1 MTNYHKSFYEQ
12 NDELVQLLKD
22 VNSVL
27 LNPETSVIER
37 YAGISEISRFKD
49 WQNVGV
55 LTVAL
60 LDKYSQVRELAANT
74 LKQDYKLGETSDIVL
89 ELLANDAEKLKDA
102 IRAKDEETFSKLISI
117 MEKLHKKRSSLGK
130 TKVND
135 INRHLLTI
143 LIQLEIWVRTIQGEA
158 KNTETHPLKHLLEK
172 DEHSQSL
179 EIIKKCLESEDV
191 SCRRRAILI
200 IGKLNLDIG
209 IRKQAFDLIIENID
223 NDDNRNNYLVTWDG
237 IQALT
242 VLVQQN
248 PNLKLDFFQQ
258 ISDIY
263 ASRTYKLDDKAESE
277 EHCYHTKKHCIEAL
291 GSLFYYE
298 EINKLLKISKPLD
311 FLLPSNLRAISALK
325 EAVVRGFVEI
335 YSHNSISKSKKLKL
349 QQRKILNKL
358 IYWIN
363 SKDRYLKQAV
373 NKFFT
378 ELPSLDHRLVR
389 EYLQKYIEH
398 NYKRVAQLLEHL
410 QNRNLNEKDSKRI
423 QQKIAQ
429 LLAQRQNLATALG
442 IMYARINRLSEYSTI
457 NNYDKNKREEVEQEK
472 ELLLSDSKGLAN
484 ILVDCCLQRIIDSNE
499 RRLEKNLKP
508 ALREL
513 LWTLY
518 ELGTNITD
526 SPLLNIEQIE
536 QLRYSED
543 DDSCRLVLALFWS
556 RNSGDILQEQLNYLE
571 QIATGDDKDLVKV
584 CVEIEQLIKTK
595 GRQNS
600 LTPIAIKSI
609 PNNLGKS
616 GGIHPRLASLFIPL
630 LAKMETEEATN
641 IIKSILLSRDDS
653 FKPLVMRLR
662 NLLCEYQCYQLRDE
676 LAKILLQDLTRRY
689 RNRENIRNGYLNL
702 LAAGRYQNKKSQ
714 HSQLQFT
721 QPDKFRQGVIKGF
734 QDIQSKFRKLELPLL
749 FPKEI
754 EGEEADYYVA
764 GLDSMTENSINTLLY
779 KVNTMQGREIEKK
792 FFKTYLY
799 QFEDK
804 DALVFLDRALTDA
817 EIIKIILSHHKN
829 DETIVNQT
837 QNQNISDFVLGRVER
852 IADDDNG
859 LYVNIGLLH
868 EYNSIFVHKSQ
879 IVEQKDEEEI
889 NWQEYTQK
897 ILGSV
902 LKFSINI
909 TIDISLNKIEKIEL
923 NRREFWVH
931 PLENP
936 TNNITVRGNLVDFDL
951 SDANNLSAIFKVI
964 DVNKILKVKLP
975 ELSFRSDQE
984 WIDNWQAELKKQES
998 EEFEIT
1004 YEARFKC
1011 WSLRNN
1017 PPKEEHFLQLLY
1029 ENSQNTFDLVYVK
1042 RQQEGY
1048 IFEIKPGKLCYLPA
1062 ERLLE
1067 ISSKSDVEN
1076 YSFLL
1081 SRNNLKQG
1089 TRLKKVVLT
1098 QDIDVS
1104 SKAEVILQIKESQI
1118 IPATQD
1124 MLPEGMRIFGF
1135 IKDLE
1140 DANQN
1145 LPQQIEIK
1153 KKNKAKLQPSPQ
1165 EQPPGYYLGDYS
1177 IEIEG
1182 LPAQIKSGDEVSGQI
1197 IEVNNYHKKLV
1208 LKYIEETFDAIQIG
1222 QSYQCKVVY
1231 TPKPEDNRLLLRHS
1245 NIFGFIYERNITY
1258 GHLQSLPYFQKN
1270 TNLVARVEDKKEGK
1284 PRTVSLQ
1291 VDRKVLIELGLEG
1304 QDSNGGRIISSEPD
1318 IITFEGKD
1326 YKPVTI
1332 ALQDLKVKNR
1342 GNIPRINEGDRIY
1355 FNKTS
1360 SQEQLEMR
1368 LEAPLAFFSIRPRT
1382 NDKEKWSDWEDVM
1395 KVDRS
1400 YRCIYVDKYKQNY
1413 LLEYHPQE
1421 SHSQPVFFALPARL
1435 TNGISEINALHT
1447 GDFVTIRLTSDES
1460 VSLES
1465 FEPGP
1470 LHFAATPQIFNL
1482 NKISWIQDSLL
1493 TNNQDKIIVIAKIID
1508 TNYQHGIRIE
1518 LQHLHFDDDKSIP
1531 LAKGIQGFYRFKD
1544 MSFSEQELFR
1554 KGDFRNDNEI
1564 NIILAQPPEIR
1575 EDKIWL
1581 TVESS
1586 NYIQKIKY
1594 DFDINKLR
1602 ERLREI
1608 KKEWLDSDKKC
1619 TVKGTI
1625 IKYEEKEGAFQV
1637 SLDKLPECHQ
1647 QDYCWLPVDE
1657 ISESLVHSYTSLE
1670 DFGDELQ
1677 KEFTIIDVYPDD
1689 ELPELEVSLILNYP
1703 ILNIEEAVEEFDW
1716 SDGTI
1721 LKLATFLE
1729 YKNLVEE
1736 NYDNRE
1742 EISSNPVRLVSI
1754 EIKPGF
1760 IVDIPAERFF
1770 VEGLEY
1776 ESDGKQFGLQRGDQ
1790 LTLWVK
1796 IDKERNKYSLDVI
1809 KFVRAEFNLLSDKHK
1824 IVYGEI
1830 KDSNLNK
1837 KGSNIDK
1844 NIQLKLQGYSKVKCL
1859 LHPDFIKDANKLSKR
1874 KDILFRVS
1882 DLADEN
1888 KNNDKKQDIKL
1899 YFEPI
1904 TKQDLKQ
1911 GDRLKVRY
1919 EKMEGNPP
1927 NRLKVIFGENQQGYI
1942 SRFDITYRPGFELS
1956 QFDTEADDY
1965 FNAVVKQDVSETSD
1979 VKLSLKNP
1987 PIRGINY
1994 FLNKDYGKTIKAVII
2009 KNNYKQNNLDI
2020 EVKPNIWVRVPYAR
2034 FWGIRE
2040 RSNELKPGNVLL
2052 FQVVFKK
2059 RDSQI
2064 YLKLEDIEENNLL
2077 GKHLSREM
2085 LVRAQFN
2092 YKVSFP
2098 KESKFVWRYF
2108 LPDYG
2113 GVEAKLETKDGF
2125 KRDADYETLLKL
2137 VTIPQDPSYPIIL
2150 RDRSQGD
2157 PQQRLYVDSPI
2168 SGDRIKMLGGDG
2180 KVVYLQSY
2188 YATYRINNRITYLRR
2203 QLQPGEVI
2211 AATRI
2216 EKFGKKLL
2224 SLRYDNN
2231 DEQSY
2236 NKPLPLT
2243 YLQQFLQE
2251 KQRYSKDLEL
2261 TYVRSENKEKEQIFE
2276 FQPGKLIL
2284 IPTSLFYFYGYPVD
2298 KNQFK
2303 RFLPGDI
2310 FTVKLEIPS
2319 LEDLEQLRL
2328 NIQTIEFCILHKLQR
2343 NQIIEAEVKEVIHEA
2358 SGIII
2363 KAKHLDL
2370 EYFVKKF
2377 ISGKSAYDYKVG
2389 QSIWLIVDR
2398 CDYEDQEIYLKE
2410 IPNDFSIDNALD
2422 ELKQKQLNDESKPK
2436 KRINNFYFAYA
2447 KINENSK
2454 NRRNDP
2460 SSISLTLEV
2469 PQTRNINI
2477 YLSEIL
2483 WSDNKVESNINDIL
2497 APNQQGIWVSIHKNS
2512 KNHLYVR
2519 AKSIHQQNVKKLS
2532 SQLKNQPHII
2542 IQARVVKCNH
2552 TNKGTVET
2560 VLLDVDGV
2568 RILIAHKD
2576 LVRGAQNQPCVE
2588 SNMWVPVCLERAEY
2602 DIASNKVSLS
2612 VVSQNI
2618 SELDKLAANKAFSA
2632 NVCYTLEHGL
2642 VFIYKQTLGYIP
2654 NDKLAWSVNVK
2665 AADMFAPGDAIK
2677 VYRNQDN
2684 TFSLKHILQIKEL
2697 EIGQEIQAENHR
2709 QVNNSVYLK
2718 VKNKVKNTDLFLL
2731 FSSIENNFEL
2741 EEQQIILQL
2750 EDINMTEMLVDFRP
2764 LNGITIDSKLEVTTA
2779 TEESISEIIDCYYMT
2794 TFKNFDSQW
2803 QEIVDSVEIS
2813 EENENSE
2820 ITNNIISSLIKLLND
2835 CKIPYTYTNI
2845 RKIIAKL
2852 INKPYTKI
2860 IWKHLADYQPE
2871 NDNHI
2876 IYILCQVAR
2885 KLTGNKLL
2893 SSESNLDSLVYYAL
2907 GIIPI
2912 VDSAENTTIPI
2923 TALENLLYAYKLD
2936 KSIDIQIALLIIYEQ
2951 RGYFQLRKSIL
2962 KQIVTSLSQNINW
2975 LLKLPVPLDIDTS
2988 CYPRLRKNIPG
2999 VNQTISQFAE
3009 SIKNICENNIY
3020 SGKIKQAEQRL
3031 QDKWNKIRIRRIN
3044 MPELVLNIAI
3054 CRILQNDWQGSL
3066 NYIEQAVQILS
3077 KQENLRRFNSARQA
3091 YYQLAIYANYQLG
3104 RFSQLQNLII
3114 KGFQENVGDWLETL
3128 LAYIFFNTGNY
3139 HLSQD
3144 IIKRQK
3150 QLSKL
3155 KKNVNALEHIL
3166 LDLYWQDTE
3175 FNQPTDLKRMNILL
3189 HIFKREEQITSWTNP
3204 ALNIRLFPNPKGR
3217 ELRFNEKV
3225 SYGKQYNTPE
3235 YALEQYYQK
3244 PAHVKF
3250 ANEETV
3256 KDLVEIAVS
3265 FDKLEDA
3272 KNILIEY
3279 RNDKLSFWFSQ
3290 ELLLVNEFSKIIE
3303 NSSSDN
3309 QSEVFDSSRK
3319 IIFELEGIVS
3329 NLIEIEK
3336 FVPGIDEYSGYLA
3349 MQIIERWIKSSYN
3362 HNIAQKLTSL
3372 FESNPALRNLFWNR
3386 EDLRTLIWQA
3396 MDTSHDYG
3404 SIVKLIPTY
3413 LIEDV
3418 STEQDS
3424 TAIIAS
3430 LITLSEH
3437 NFVNKNTILND
3448 IIQDIKLSNSETSK
3462 KHDPLNLLLP
3472 TLRELDDKYYK
3483 LVEKIQL
3490 LNQGF
3495 KHLNK
3500 NT

>member
-1 MTNYHKSFYEQ
+1 MAMFTKSFYEQ

-27 LNPETSVIER
+27 RNPDTSVIER
-37 YAGISEISRFKD
+37 YAGISEISRFKN
-49 WQNVGV
+49 WQSVGV

-89 ELLANDAEKLKDA
+89 ELLANNAEKLKDA
-102 IRAKDEETFSKLISI
+102 IKAKDEETFSNLVNK
-117 MEKLHKKRSSLGK
+117 MEKLHSKRSSLGNK
-130 TKVND
+130 KVND

-143 LIQLEIWVRTIQGEA
+143 LTELEVWVREIQSQI

-179 EIIKKCLESEDV
+179 KVIEKCLESEDV

-200 IGKLNLDIG
+200 IGKLNLDIPT
-209 IRKQAFDLIIENID
+209 RKQAFDLIIENID

-248 PNLKLDFFQQ
+248 PNLKLDFCQQ

-263 ASRTYKLDDKAESE
+263 ASRTYKLDDEAESE

-335 YSHNSISKSKKLKL
+335 YSHNSISESQKLKL

-389 EYLQKYIEH
+389 EYLQKYLEH
-398 NYKRVAQLLEHL
+398 SYKRVAQLLEQL
-410 QNRNLNEKDSKRI
+410 QNPNLNEKDCTRI

-429 LLAQRQNLATALG
+429 LLSQRQNLATALG
-442 IMYARINRLSEYSTI
+442 IMYARVNRLSEYSLI
-457 NNYDKNKREEVEQEK
+457 NNFDKNKREEVQQEK
-472 ELLLSDSKGLAN
+472 ELLLSDGKGLAK
-484 ILVDCCLQRIIDSNE
+484 ILVDCCLQRIVDRNE
-499 RRLEKNLKP
+499 QRLEKNLKP

-518 ELGTNITD
+518 ELDTNISD

-536 QLRYSED
+536 QLRYSEE

-571 QIATGDDKDLVKV
+571 QIATGDDKDLVKI

-600 LTPIAIKSI
+600 LTPVAIKYI

-630 LAKMETEEATN
+630 LAKMQTEEATN
-641 IIKSILLSRDDS
+641 IIRSILLSTDDS
-653 FKPLVMRLR
+653 LKPLVMRLR

-702 LAAGRYQNKKSQ
+702 LAAGRHQKNKSQ

-721 QPDKFRQGVIKGF
+721 QPDKFREGVIKGF

-749 FPKEI
+749 FPKET
-754 EGEEADYYVA
+754 EGEEANYYVA
-764 GLDSMTENSINTLLY
+764 GLDSMTDSSINTLLY

-799 QFEDK
+799 QFEDR
-804 DALVFLDRALTDA
+804 DALVFLDRALTDV
-817 EIIKIILSHHKN
+817 EIIEFILSRHQI
-829 DETIVNQT
+829 DRTIVNQNQT
-837 QNQNISDFVLGRVER
+837 QNINLDDLVLGRVER
-852 IADDDNG
+852 IADDDSG
-859 LYVNIGLLH
+859 LWVNIGLLH
-868 EYNSIFVHKSQ
+868 DEHDSIFVDKSQ
-879 IVEQKDEEEI
+879 IVDQKDEEEI
-889 NWQEYTQK
+889 NWQEYTEE

-902 LKFSINI
+902 LKFGINI
-909 TIDISLNKIEKIEL
+909 TIDISFKKIEEIKL
-923 NRREFWVH
+923 NRREFWTH

-936 TNNITVRGNLVDFDL
+936 KSNITVRGKLVGFDL
-951 SDANNLSAIFKVI
+951 NDVNNFSAIFQEV
-964 DVNKILKVKLP
+964 DFNKILKVRLP
-975 ELSFRSDQE
+975 ELSFRTDQE

-998 EEFEIT
+998 EQFEIT

-1029 ENSQNTFDLVYVK
+1029 ENSQNSFDLVYVK

-1062 ERLLE
+1062 ERLLD
-1067 ISSKSDVEN
+1067 ISSTDVED

-1089 TRLKKVVLT
+1089 TRLKKVVLKN
-1098 QDIDVS
+1098 IDFS
-1104 SKAEVILQIKESQI
+1104 SKTEVILQVKESQV
-1118 IPATQD
+1118 IPTTED
-1124 MLPEGMRIFGF
+1124 VLPEGMRIFGI

-1140 DANQN
+1140 DTNQN
-1145 LPQQIEIK
+1145 LSQQIDIK
-1153 KKNKAKLQPSPQ
+1153 KRTKGTLQPSPQ

-1182 LPAQIKSGDEVSGQI
+1182 LPAQIKSGNEVSGQI
-1197 IEVNNYHKKLV
+1197 IEINKYQKKLV

-1222 QSYQCKVVY
+1222 QSYQCKVVR
-1231 TPKPEDNRLLLRHS
+1231 TPKSEDDFLLLQHS
-1245 NIFGFIYERNITY
+1245 NIFGFLYERNITY
-1258 GHLQSLPYFQKN
+1258 GHLQSLTYFSKN

-1291 VDRKVLIELGLEG
+1291 VDRRVLIQLGLEE
-1304 QDSNGGRIISSEPD
+1304 QDYNGGRIINSDED
-1318 IITFEGKD
+1318 AITFEGQD
-1326 YKPVTI
+1326 YKPI
-1332 ALQDLKVKNR
+1332 AFALQDFKVRNS
-1342 GNIPRINEGDRIY
+1342 GNFPRINEGDHIY

-1360 SQEQLEMR
+1360 SQEQLEMTV
-1368 LEAPLAFFSIRPRT
+1368 EAPLAFFSIRPKI
-1382 NDKEKWSDWEDVM
+1382 NDREKWSSWEDAL
-1395 KVDRS
+1395 KVNRS
-1400 YRCIYVDKYKQNY
+1400 YKCIYVDKYKQYY
-1413 LLEYHPQE
+1413 LLEYHPE
-1421 SHSQPVFFALPARL
+1421 KSHLQPIFLALPVRL
-1435 TNGISEINALHT
+1435 TNGINEINALHT
-1447 GDFVTIRLTSDES
+1447 GDLLTIRFTSDES

-1465 FEPGP
+1465 FEPSP
-1470 LHFAATPQIFNL
+1470 LHFAATPEKFNF
-1482 NKISWIQDSLL
+1482 NQISWIQDLKL
-1493 TNNQDKIIVIAKIID
+1493 INNQDKIIVVAKIID
-1508 TNYQHGIRIE
+1508 TNYQHGVRIE
-1518 LQHLHFDDDKSIP
+1518 LQYLHFEDDKSIS

-1544 MSFSEQELFR
+1544 MSLSEQEHFR
-1554 KGDFRNDNEI
+1554 KGNFKKNEYI
-1564 NIILAQPPEIR
+1564 EVILTKPPEIR
-1575 EDKIWL
+1575 EDKVWL
-1581 TVESS
+1581 SIESS
-1586 NYIQKIKY
+1586 SYIRRIQSEV
-1594 DFDINKLR
+1594 DVNNLR
-1602 ERLREI
+1602 ESLREI
-1608 KKEWLDSDKKC
+1608 RKEWQESGEEY

-1625 IKYEEKEGAFQV
+1625 IKYVEAEGAFQV
-1637 SLDKLPECHQ
+1637 SLDKLPEYHQ

-1657 ISESLVHSYTSLE
+1657 ISESLVHSYNSVE

-1677 KEFTIIDVYPDD
+1677 KEFTIIDIYADY
-1689 ELPELEVSLILNYP
+1689 ELPELEVSLIKNYP
-1703 ILNIEEAVEEFDW
+1703 TLSIEEAIGEFDW

-1729 YKNLVEE
+1729 YNEFIEEKRAVE
-1736 NYDNRE
+1736 E
-1742 EISSNPVRLVSI
+1742 EISSNGTQLVRI
-1754 EIKPGF
+1754 EIKPGV
-1760 IVDIPAERFF
+1760 IVDVPVKRFF
-1770 VEGLEY
+1770 VQGLEY
-1776 ESDGKQFGLQRGDQ
+1776 KSGGEEFRLQKGDQ
-1790 LTLWVK
+1790 LTLRVNL
-1796 IDKERNKYSLDVI
+1796 DKERNNYSLDVV
-1809 KFVRAEFNLLSDKHK
+1809 KFARAEFNLLSDKHK

-1830 KDSNLNK
+1830 K
-1837 KGSNIDK
+1837 GSNRDRD
-1844 NIQLKLQGYSKVKCL
+1844 IQLKLQGYSKVKCL
-1859 LHPDFIKDANKLSKR
+1859 LHPDFIKDVNELSKR

-1882 DLADEN
+1882 YLPDEN
-1888 KNNDKKQDIKL
+1888 QNNNHIQNKKL
-1899 YFEPI
+1899 YFKPI
-1904 TKQDLKQ
+1904 RKQDLKQ

-1919 EKMEGNPP
+1919 EKIEGNPP
-1927 NRLKVIFGENQQGYI
+1927 NRLKVIFGENHHGYI
-1942 SRFDITYRPGFELS
+1942 SRFDITYQPGFELS
-1956 QFDTEADDY
+1956 QFDIEVDEY
-1965 FNAVVKQDVSETSD
+1965 FYAVVKQDVADTSD

-1994 FLNKDYGKTIKAVII
+1994 FLNQDYGKTCKAVII
-2009 KNNYKQNNLDI
+2009 KNNYKQYNLDI
-2020 EVKPNIWVRVPYAR
+2020 EVKPNIWVRIPYSR
-2034 FWGIRE
+2034 FWEIKE
-2040 RSNELKPGNVLL
+2040 RSNDLRPGNVLL
-2052 FQVVFKK
+2052 FQVIVKK
-2059 RDSQI
+2059 RESQI

-2092 YKVSFP
+2092 YKVSLS
-2098 KESKFVWRYF
+2098 KENSFLWRYF

-2113 GVEAKLETKDGF
+2113 NVEAQLKTKDAF

-2150 RDRSQGD
+2150 KDRNQED
-2157 PQQRLYVDSPI
+2157 RQQRLYVDSSI

-2180 KVVYLQSY
+2180 MVVYLQSY
-2188 YATYRINNRITYLRR
+2188 YATYRINNRISYLRTE
-2203 QLQPGEVI
+2203 LQPGAVI

-2216 EKFGKKLL
+2216 EKFGKKLF

-2243 YLQQFLQE
+2243 YLRQFLQE
-2251 KQRYSKDLEL
+2251 KQRYSQELEL
-2261 TYVRSENKEKEQIFE
+2261 TYVRSENKEQIFE

-2284 IPTSLFYFYGYPVD
+2284 IPTSLLYFYGYPVD

-2303 RFLPGDI
+2303 RFLAGDI

-2319 LEDLEQLRL
+2319 LEDLTKLQI
-2328 NIQTIEFCILHKLQR
+2328 NIQKIEFCILHKLQK
-2343 NQIIEAEVKEVIHEA
+2343 NQIIEAEVIEVIHEA

-2363 KAKHLDL
+2363 KAKHLEL
-2370 EYFVKKF
+2370 EHFVTNF
-2377 ISGKSAYDYKVG
+2377 ISGKLVYDYKVG
-2389 QSIWLIVDR
+2389 QSIWLIVENIN
-2398 CDYEDQEIYLKE
+2398 YKLQITTLKE
-2410 IPNDFSIDNALD
+2410 ISEDFSIDDAF
-2422 ELKQKQLNDESKPK
+2422 EESKQKQINIDSKPK
-2436 KRINNFYFAYA
+2436 KRINNIYFAYA
-2447 KINENSK
+2447 KININYK

-2460 SSISLTLEV
+2460 NYISLTLEI
-2469 PQTRNINI
+2469 PQTINRNIP
-2477 YLSEIL
+2477 LSEIF
-2483 WSDNKVESNINDIL
+2483 WSDNKVEPNINDIL
-2497 APNQQGIWVSIHKNS
+2497 TPNQQGIWVSIHKSS

-2519 AKSIHQQNVKKLS
+2519 AKSVYQQNIQKLS
-2532 SQLKNQPHII
+2532 SQLKNQPHTI
-2542 IQARVVKCNH
+2542 IQARVVKCNS
-2552 TNKGTVET
+2552 NKGNVET

-2568 RILIAHKD
+2568 RILIAHQD
-2576 LVRGAQNQPCVE
+2576 LVRGAQNQACVE
-2588 SNMWVPVCLERAEY
+2588 SGMWIPVCLEHAEY
-2602 DIASNKVSLS
+2602 DIASNKASLS
-2612 VVSQNI
+2612 VISPNI
-2618 SELDKLAANKAFSA
+2618 FELNKLVTNKAFST

-2654 NDKLAWSVNVK
+2654 NHRLTWSLNAK

-2684 TFSLKHILQIKEL
+2684 TFSLKHILQIEKL
-2697 EIGQEIQAENHR
+2697 EIDQEIQAEIHR
-2709 QVNNSVYLK
+2709 QVTKNVYLK
-2718 VKNKVKNTDLFLL
+2718 VINRLNNTSLYIL
-2731 FSSIENNFEL
+2731 FSTIEDNFEL
-2741 EEQQIILQL
+2741 GEEQIILRL
-2750 EDINMTEMLVDFRP
+2750 EDINMTEMLADFRP
-2764 LNGITIDSKLEVTTA
+2764 LNGITIDTKLEATT
-2779 TEESISEIIDCYYMT
+2779 TEESISQLLDCYYMRA
-2794 TFKNFDSQW
+2794 FKNFDSQW
-2803 QEIVDSVEIS
+2803 QEIIDSKEIS
-2813 EENENSE
+2813 AENENSD
-2820 ITNNIISSLIKLLND
+2820 IINNIVSSLIKLLND
-2835 CKIPYTYTNI
+2835 CKIPCTYTNI
-2845 RKIIAKL
+2845 RKIIIKL

-2860 IWKHLADYQPE
+2860 IWKHLAVYQLE
-2871 NDNHI
+2871 NENHI
-2876 IYILCQVAR
+2876 IYTLCQVAR
-2885 KLTGNKLL
+2885 KLTGNNLVYHK
-2893 SSESNLDSLVYYAL
+2893 SELDSLVYYAL

-2912 VDSAENTTIPI
+2912 IDSEENATIPI
-2923 TALENLLYAYKLD
+2923 TALENLLYAYQLD
-2936 KSIDIQIALLIIYEQ
+2936 KSIDTQIALLIIYEK
-2951 RGYFQLRKSIL
+2951 RGYFQLRKSTL
-2962 KQIVTSLSQNINW
+2962 KQIITYISQNINC
-2975 LLKLPVPLDIDTS
+2975 LLKLPLPLDIDIY
-2988 CYPRLRKNIPG
+2988 CYPRLKKNIPG
-2999 VNQTISQFAE
+2999 VNQKLSQFAE
-3009 SIKNICENNIY
+3009 SVKNICENDIY

-3031 QDKWNKIRIRRIN
+3031 QDKWHKIRICRIH

-3066 NYIEQAVQILS
+3066 NYLEQAAQILS

-3114 KGFQENVGDWLETL
+3114 KGFQENVGDCLETL
-3128 LAYIFFNTGNY
+3128 LAYIFLNTGNY

-3144 IIKRQK
+3144 IIERQK

-3166 LDLYWQDTE
+3166 LDLYWQDAE
-3175 FNQPTDLKRMNILL
+3175 FDRPTDFKRMNSLIQ
-3189 HIFKREEQITSWTNP
+3189 IFKQEEQITSWVNP
-3204 ALNIRLFPNPKGR
+3204 GLNIRLFPNLEGR
-3217 ELRFNEKV
+3217 ELRFKEKV
-3225 SYGKQYNTPE
+3225 RYGKQYITPE
-3235 YALEQYYQK
+3235 YTLQQYYQK
-3244 PAHVKF
+3244 PAHIKF
-3250 ANEETV
+3250 ADEETV

-3265 FDKLEDA
+3265 IDKLEDA

-3279 RNDKLSFWFSQ
+3279 RDDKLSFWFYQ
-3290 ELLLVNEFSKIIE
+3290 ELLLVNELSKILKN
-3303 NSSSDN
+3303 NSSEN
-3309 QSEVFDSSRK
+3309 QLAE
-3319 IIFELEGIVS
+3319 IVS

-3336 FVPGIDEYSGYLA
+3336 FVPDTDEYPGYLA
-3349 MQIIERWIKSSYN
+3349 MQIIERWIKSPYN
-3362 HNIAQKLTSL
+3362 HNIAKKLTSL

-3386 EDLRTLIWQA
+3386 EDLRKLIWQA
-3396 MDTSHDYG
+3396 IDTSQDYG
-3404 SIVKLIPTY
+3404 SIVDLIPTY
-3413 LIEDV
+3413 LSQDI
-3418 STEQDS
+3418 STEDS

-3430 LITLSEH
+3430 LIALSEH
-3437 NFVNKNTILND
+3437 NLVNQNAMLND
-3448 IIQDIKLSNSETSK
+3448 ILSNSEISQNNDSLK
-3462 KHDPLNLLLP
+3462 DLLP
-3472 TLRELDDKYYK
+3472 TLHELNYNYSK

-3490 LNQGF
+3490 LHQGF